1 METMKQNQLGTEYL
15 VEITVS
21 VMIIGLLT
29 LIKYIQLKNRQNEL
43 NMLRVNGISNKK
55 IISAFC
61 QESLIQSL
69 KVLAIT
75 MIIYIFISL
84 PNLFLEIQF
93 PNLLIELSL
102 YARLSTYDLIIL
114 IIVAILSFTAP
125 TYLVLR
131 TILKK
136 DITTLLRETYD

>member
-69 KVLAIT
+69 KVLTIT

-84 PNLFLEIQF
+84 PNLFLEIQ
-93 PNLLIELSL
+93 LIELSL

>member
-1 METMKQNQLGTEYL
+1 
-15 VEITVS
+15 
-21 VMIIGLLT
+21 
-29 LIKYIQLKNRQNEL
+29 
-43 NMLRVNGISNKK
+43 
-55 IISAFC
+55 
-61 QESLIQSL
+61 
-69 KVLAIT
+69 

-84 PNLFLEIQF
+84 PNLFLEIKF